1 MQKFFNVAADC
12 RPDMHYMVKIDR
24 QLRCIK
30 KKVDRGEYFIM
41 NRARQY
47 GKTTTLKALKEYLKD
62 EYIVISLDFQMLSNK
77 DFLDE
82 SNFTKSFV
90 REMLL
95 AVSGIE
101 GLRASAVEKLAA
113 FAGKDNNAA
122 NLSGLFCCLSYMCET
137 SDKPVV
143 LLIDEVDSAT
153 NNQVFLDF
161 LAQLRGYYIQREVRS
176 TFYSVILAGVYD
188 VKNLKRKIRPEEE
201 RRTNSP
207 WNIAT
212 KFNVDMSFSMP
223 EICDMLQEYESDH
236 HTGMDVKAM
245 AEWICDYT
253 SGYPF
258 LVSALCKIMDE
269 EISGTEGFADD
280 SEVWTKKGFLEAV
293 KILLSEKN
301 TLFDSMVNKLEEY
314 QELRDM
320 IYQILFQG
328 NTITYN
334 PDNYSMDIGVMFGFI
349 KVVDGIAVVSNRI
362 FEMRFYN
369 YFLSLAEMQNTDI
382 YKRALQ
388 DKYCFVENGTLN
400 MERILERFVICF
412 SELYGNRD
420 EKFLEDDGRRFFLLF
435 LRPIINGIGN
445 YYIEAQ
451 TRDSRRTDVIID
463 YLGKQYIVEL
473 KIWHGEEYNRRGEEQ
488 LGGYLDVYHLKKGY
502 MLSFN
507 FNQNKKAGVKKVF
520 CGDKTVIEAVV

>member
-12 RPDMHYMVKIDR
+12 RPDIHYMVNIER

-30 KKVDRGEYFIM
+30 TKVDRGEYFIM

-47 GKTTTLKALKEYLKD
+47 GKTTTLKALRRYLKD

-269 EISGTEGFADD
+269 EISGTEGFADG
-280 SEVWTKKGFLEAV
+280 SEAWTRKG
-293 KILLSEKN
+293 LLQYRSKE
-301 TLFDSMVNKLEEY
+301 MG
-314 QELRDM
+314 EL
-320 IYQILFQG
+320 
-328 NTITYN
+328 
-334 PDNYSMDIGVMFGFI
+334 
-349 KVVDGIAVVSNRI
+349 
-362 FEMRFYN
+362 
-369 YFLSLAEMQNTDI
+369 
-382 YKRALQ
+382 
-388 DKYCFVENGTLN
+388 
-400 MERILERFVICF
+400 
-412 SELYGNRD
+412 
-420 EKFLEDDGRRFFLLF
+420 
-435 LRPIINGIGN
+435 
-445 YYIEAQ
+445 
-451 TRDSRRTDVIID
+451 
-463 YLGKQYIVEL
+463 
-473 KIWHGEEYNRRGEEQ
+473 
-488 LGGYLDVYHLKKGY
+488 
-502 MLSFN
+502 
-507 FNQNKKAGVKKVF
+507 
-520 CGDKTVIEAVV
+520 

>member
-1 MQKFFNVAADC
+1 MRKFFNVAADC
-12 RPDMHYMVKIDR
+12 RLGIHYMVNIER
-24 QLRCIK
+24 QLRGIK
-30 KKVDRGEYFIM
+30 EKVDRGEYFIM
-41 NRARQY
+41 NRVHQY
-47 GKTTTLKALKEYLKD
+47 GKTTTLKALRKYLEE
-62 EYIVISLDFQMLSNK
+62 EYIVISLDFQMLSHN

-95 AVSGIE
+95 AVTAIE
-101 GLRASAVEKLAA
+101 GLRVSAVEKLAA
-113 FAGKDNNAA
+113 FAGDGNSVE
-122 NLSGLFCCLSYMCET
+122 NLSGLFCGLSYMCKT

-143 LLIDEVDSAT
+143 LLVDEVDSAT
-153 NNQVFLDF
+153 NNQFFLDF
-161 LAQLRGYYIQREVRS
+161 LAQLRGYYIQRDVRS

-188 VKNLKRKIRPEEE
+188 VRNLKRKIRPEEE

-207 WNIAT
+207 WNIAA
-212 KFNVDMSFSMP
+212 KFNVDMSFSMI

-236 HTGMDVKAM
+236 HTGMDVKKM
-245 AEWICDYT
+245 AEWICEYT

-269 EISGTEGFADD
+269 EISGAEGFADN
-280 SEVWTKKGFLEAV
+280 SEIWTKKGFLEAV

-314 QELRDM
+314 QELKDM
-320 IYQILFQG
+320 VYQILFQG

-334 PDNYSMDIGVMFGFI
+334 PDNYCMDIGIMFGFI
-349 KVVDGIAVVSNRI
+349 RVVDGASVVSNRI

-369 YFLSLAEMQNTDI
+369 FFLSLTEMQNTDI
-382 YKRALQ
+382 YKKALQ
-388 DKYCFVENGTLN
+388 DKYCFVENGILN
-400 MERILERFVICF
+400 MERILERFVTCF

-420 EKFLEDDGRRFFLLF
+420 EKFLEEDGHRFFLLF

-488 LGGYLDVYHLKKGY
+488 LGDYLDAYH
-502 MLSFN
+502 
-507 FNQNKKAGVKKVF
+507 
-520 CGDKTVIEAVV
+520 

>member
-1 MQKFFNVAADC
+1 
-12 RPDMHYMVKIDR
+12 
-24 QLRCIK
+24 
-30 KKVDRGEYFIM
+30 
-41 NRARQY
+41 
-47 GKTTTLKALKEYLKD
+47 
-62 EYIVISLDFQMLSNK
+62 
-77 DFLDE
+77 
-82 SNFTKSFV
+82 
-90 REMLL
+90 
-95 AVSGIE
+95 
-101 GLRASAVEKLAA
+101 
-113 FAGKDNNAA
+113 
-122 NLSGLFCCLSYMCET
+122 
-137 SDKPVV
+137 
-143 LLIDEVDSAT
+143 
-153 NNQVFLDF
+153 
-161 LAQLRGYYIQREVRS
+161 
-176 TFYSVILAGVYD
+176 
-188 VKNLKRKIRPEEE
+188 
-201 RRTNSP
+201 
-207 WNIAT
+207 
-212 KFNVDMSFSMP
+212 
-223 EICDMLQEYESDH
+223 
-236 HTGMDVKAM
+236 
-245 AEWICDYT
+245 
-253 SGYPF
+253 
-258 LVSALCKIMDE
+258 MDE